1 MKKIVLSLAIA
12 AVAAFNLNAQNGIEI
27 YYNGEGADIS
37 GGTHDA
43 YLFASSSDI
52 VPVDANTVLYEP
64 KFIVVNNTGG
74 NQQWRITRKV
84 ISMPSS
90 WPDDQLCWPPLC
102 YNTSGDYYMTPHTV
116 NNPAPVI
123 IDGTDQTQNS
133 ELAELKPRISIDINN
148 ASYAHFRYYITAA
161 GDNIH
166 VDSVDLTI
174 NFSLGLNSS
183 VKTAPEMTVSPNP
196 ATDFTTINVTGID
209 GATMKIVD
217 VLGNVIAKES
227 ISGTKKLDLTNY
239 RNGVYFVMIEAPGIK
254 SINRKLIVRN

>member
-90 WPDDQLCWPPLC
+90 WPDDQLFWPPLC

-133 ELAELKPRISIDINN
+133 ELVVLR
-148 ASYAHFRYYITAA
+148 
-161 GDNIH
+161 DN
-166 VDSVDLTI
+166 
-174 NFSLGLNSS
+174 
-183 VKTAPEMTVSPNP
+183 
-196 ATDFTTINVTGID
+196 
-209 GATMKIVD
+209 KIV
-217 VLGNVIAKES
+217 K
-227 ISGTKKLDLTNY
+227 
-239 RNGVYFVMIEAPGIK
+239 
-254 SINRKLIVRN
+254 INHQNFLYQSNKASVCN